1 MGPGIHV
8 DPARTKGIVE
18 DLEVEAEAVPA

>member
-8 DPARTKGIVE
+8 DPGRTKGIVE